1 MPGGNT
7 CVQPA
12 QAGMPFS
19 TLDGDWPRDPK
30 ASGGVGEQGCTF
42 ANAGSELDRWKG
54 FPETREAGVERGW
67 MPKQRAGFVTQR
79 KARQKK
85 DQHGAT
91 VGARWIRDGAADN
104 RNRIGPLK
112 PHYMLVTERGRRP
125 SIEARFTGYERLQ
138 DPHSEDGSGYKMPE
152 MVSRTGNLDYGSF
165 TLPAKSEMGKS
176 TGLPVPL
183 AKEDWGRATSVP
195 PDFQR
200 PERYG
205 PPGKAK
211 KRNQS
216 NTKLAALP
224 FTAHKDVYDT
234 ARWVGKEWVHPKGP
248 GAPYFDKASWHNP
261 KTMAHVEPNDYE
273 TTTVALSSWVDPGKW
288 RKGYDRGFKRHSKNH
303 YARAPKTSAAKSTE
317 RGPSPIFSPGS
328 SPGSI
333 GYAPQRAPT
342 QPNFRDSQA
351 ALLRTQSGSWHD
363 EHLASP

>member
-1 MPGGNT
+1 MIRESFLVPDYTRLFLSNT
-7 CVQPA
+7 
-12 QAGMPFS
+12 
-19 TLDGDWPRDPK
+19 T
-30 ASGGVGEQGCTF
+30 
-42 ANAGSELDRWKG
+42 
-54 FPETREAGVERGW
+54 
-67 MPKQRAGFVTQR
+67 
-79 KARQKK
+79 
-85 DQHGAT
+85 
-91 VGARWIRDGAADN
+91 
-104 RNRIGPLK
+104 
-112 PHYMLVTERGRRP
+112 

-248 GAPYFDKASWHNP
+248 GAPYVSFLPS
-261 KTMAHVEPNDYE
+261 
-273 TTTVALSSWVDPGKW
+273 LRLCG
-288 RKGYDRGFKRHSKNH
+288 GHSRRVPYLH
-303 YARAPKTSAAKSTE
+303 P
-317 RGPSPIFSPGS
+317 
-328 SPGSI
+328 
-333 GYAPQRAPT
+333 
-342 QPNFRDSQA
+342 
-351 ALLRTQSGSWHD
+351 H
-363 EHLASP
+363 H